1 MPRTGTPILRRA
13 SRCALTT
20 NPSPITA
27 AACFMVGTPGFSRAA
42 GFGHCVHEARYQFS
56 ASPQSESCNT
66 QNLAFSPPGGRML
79 TKEIIL
85 TTPFRK
91 LSHIV
96 ILLVVCASVAL
107 PSGADNLGSPVVD
120 SKTFLQRNMTPA
132 GPAASTFA
140 SAVEKLVGQ
149 MTLKEKIGQMT
160 QLEIGMATDGQDQ
173 AIRINPEKLHKAI
186 GEYGVGS
193 ILNVKDEA
201 LSEQKWHEILRA
213 IQDEAKKSRLQ
224 IPVLYGIDTIHGP
237 NYIVGSTLFPQP
249 LAMAAT
255 WNPELM
261 LHGSQIAAAET
272 RKAGIPWTFSP
283 VLDAGRQPLWSR
295 LCETFGEDTYLA
307 TVMGVATVRGYEGTD
322 LSSPVHVSASLK
334 HYVGYS
340 YPTTGGDRSPALIP
354 QGTLRE
360 YFLPTFA
367 AAVKAGAHTVMVNSS
382 EVNGIPGHANG
393 YLLKDVLRGE
403 LGLQGIVVSDWMD
416 IKKLVGVHHVAA
428 NEMEATRIAV
438 LAGIDMSMVPS
449 DYSFSNLLF
458 ELVQEGKVPVS
469 RIDEAVRRI
478 LTVKYQLGL
487 FDDPLRGVESK
498 TVIGS
503 PESRQASLESAR
515 ESITLLKNE
524 NHLLPLSKT
533 ARVLVTGPD
542 ADSLI
547 PLNNGW
553 SYIWQGDRAS
563 GYAKDRATI
572 LKAIHEKIGADRV
585 KYVPGTTFNKEIDI
599 AKAAEAASNSDAA
612 VICIGEW
619 AYAETPGN
627 IADLTLPDA
636 QISLV
641 LRILQAKKPVVLVLT
656 EGRPRIINRIADRAN
671 AIVMAYNP
679 SNEGGQAIA
688 VIFFGDVNPSGKLPI
703 TYPRSTNRLFTY
715 DHKVFEGEDSGEG
728 KMLST
733 PQFEFGSG
741 LSYTSFSYTDLH
753 ATPAAASASQTVRV
767 DVTVKNSGDRTGKE
781 VVQLYLNERFA
792 SVTPPLK
799 RLKRFAKVLLQP
811 GESRQVSFELT
822 SDDLSFIGV
831 DNKRVVGP
839 GVFDVRIGGLQQSF
853 EWK

>member
-1 MPRTGTPILRRA
+1 
-13 SRCALTT
+13 
-20 NPSPITA
+20 
-27 AACFMVGTPGFSRAA
+27 
-42 GFGHCVHEARYQFS
+42 
-56 ASPQSESCNT
+56 
-66 QNLAFSPPGGRML
+66 ML
-79 TKEIIL
+79 GKEIRVS
-85 TTPFRK
+85 TPKRK
-91 LSHIV
+91 VWHIV
-96 ILLVVCASVAL
+96 IVLAVCTIAAI
-107 PSGADNLGSPVVD
+107 PSGADDAASSIVD
-120 SKTFLQRNMTPA
+120 SQTFLKRNMTPA
-132 GPAASTFA
+132 GPPASASAA
-140 SAVEKLVGQ
+140 AVEKLLGQ

-160 QLEIGMATDGQDQ
+160 QLDIGMVTDGMDQ
-173 AIRINPEKLHKAI
+173 SIQINSEKLHKAVA
-186 GEYGVGS
+186 EYGVGS
-193 ILNVKDEA
+193 ILNVHDQA
-201 LSEQKWHEILRA
+201 LSVEKWHEIIRA
-213 IQDEAKKSRLQ
+213 IQEEAKKSRLHV
-224 IPVLYGIDTIHGP
+224 PVLYGIDTIHGP

-261 LHGSQIAAAET
+261 LRGSQIAAAET
-272 RKAGIPWTFSP
+272 RKAGIPWVFSP
-283 VLDAGRQPLWSR
+283 VLDAGRQPLWPR
-295 LCETFGEDTYLA
+295 LWETFGEDTYLA
-307 TVMGVATVRGYEGTD
+307 TVMGVATVRGYEGSD
-322 LSSPVHVSASLK
+322 LSGPASVSASLK

-354 QGTLRE
+354 ENALRE

-367 AAVKAGAHTVMVNSS
+367 AALKAGAHTVMVNSS

-403 LGLQGIVVSDWMD
+403 LGLQGFVVSDWVD
-416 IKKLVGVHHVAA
+416 IKKLVGVHHIAA
-428 NEMEATRIAV
+428 NEKEATRIAV

-449 DYSFSNLLF
+449 DYSFSNFLL
-458 ELVQEGKVPVS
+458 ELAQEGKVPTS

-487 FDDPLRGVESK
+487 FDDPLRGMDSK

-503 PESRQASLESAR
+503 PESRQVSLEAAR

-524 NHLLPLSKT
+524 NHTLPLAKT
-533 ARVLVTGPD
+533 AHVLLTGPD
-542 ADSLI
+542 VDSLI

-553 SYIWQGDRAS
+553 SYTWQGDRAS
-563 GYAKDRATI
+563 AYPKDRATI
-572 LKAIHEKIGADRV
+572 LKAIQEKIGAANV
-585 KYVPGTTFNKEIDI
+585 THVPGTTYNKEVDV
-599 AKAAEAASNSDAA
+599 AKAAEAATKADVV

-627 IADLTLPDA
+627 IPDLTLPDA
-636 QISLV
+636 QLDLARKIMGT
-641 LRILQAKKPVVLVLT
+641 KKPVILVLT
-656 EGRPRIINRIADRAN
+656 EGRPRIISRIADSAQ

-688 VIFFGDVNPSGKLPI
+688 DVLFGDENPSGRLPI
-703 TYPRSTNRLFTY
+703 TYPRSANRLFTY

-741 LSYTSFSYTDLH
+741 LSYTSFSYSDLH
-753 ATPAAASASQTVRV
+753 AAPATASASPTVRV
-767 DVTVKNSGDRTGKE
+767 EVTVKNSGGRAGKE
-781 VVQLYLNERFA
+781 VVQLYLSERFA
-792 SVTPPLK
+792 SVTPPWK

-822 SDDLSFIGV
+822 SDDLSFIGA
-831 DNKRVVGP
+831 DNKRVVEP